1 MSGAILALDGAHPLQ
16 RELVGGKAYSL
27 NQMRRLGLPVPPA
40 FVLATS
46 MCAAYHDSGGTLP
59 AGVWDAV
66 LAQLSRLEAETG
78 RRFGGPGRPLLESV
92 RSGAA
97 ASMPGMMDTVLNLG
111 ITPRLRDV
119 LATESGDAT
128 WAADTWERF
137 RRCYGEVVLADPD
150 AAPPAA

>member
-1 MSGAILALDGAHPLQ
+1 MNSLPWSGAVLALDGTRPLQ

-46 MCAAYHDSGGTLP
+46 MCAAYHDHGGKLP

-66 LAQLSRLEAETG
+66 LDQLARLEEETG
-78 RRFGGPGRPLLESV
+78 RRFGGPGSPLLVSV

-97 ASMPGMMDTVLNLG
+97 RACQG
-111 ITPRLRDV
+111 
-119 LATESGDAT
+119 
-128 WAADTWERF
+128 
-137 RRCYGEVVLADPD
+137 
-150 AAPPAA
+150 